1 MVALIGKRE
10 PIQFGS
16 TTRGNDT
23 SIGDAFT
30 MLAKPF
36 LDTLTPAIKR
46 QSLFDAERK
55 AAGVEGVAAA
65 IEAARATGGKVDP
78 YSIFASGAR
87 GGLTGNNVGDFVL
100 GVTGNARGAQ
110 DRATTDAA
118 VASGKNYGGTY
129 HGTQDQLQNARTL
142 QSMQEATKLRVAA
155 QQPQTVLVDGVPTI
169 VRQDQSYG
177 QPASVGKSEQ
187 EGALLRG
194 NWNNLPALNEQQ
206 QTALKV
212 NPGAD
217 ELVNAQLQD
226 GSTVPARARMD
237 GLYDV
242 NTGQKIPNVVSVG
255 KLVAQSAE
263 GLGGSTLTNKIVE
276 RRVARDQAVS
286 AIDRLDAKLAAPNA
300 DQAVGWIGRGANIFN
315 DVRAQVE
322 AATRLKGGMT
332 AAQEV
337 TTNPQINAALDN
349 VFRDPGFVETAQRLG
364 VQNAVLRANIVD
376 LAYTIAKSKDPGGRM
391 SDQDINRAAEIVGA
405 SLMDPNAA
413 RQVLGELKNS
423 VIQDH
428 DIWEQNY
435 GAVRGGAGAAARP
448 QAPAAQQPAAPAAVE
463 RWERGPDGRLQRVQ

>member
-1 MVALIGKRE
+1 MVALIGRRE
-10 PIQFGS
+10 PIQFGA
-16 TTRGNDT
+16 TQGAGNT
-23 SIGDAFT
+23 SLGDAFT

-36 LDTLTPAIKR
+36 LDTLSPELKR
-46 QSLFDAERK
+46 QKLSDMAAE
-55 AAGVEGVAAA
+55 AAGK
-65 IEAARATGGKVDP
+65 EALERSIQASRATGGIVDP
-78 YSIFASGAR
+78 YDAAGAGVR
-87 GGLTGNNVGDFVL
+87 AGMTGSNVGDYL
-100 GVTGNARGAQ
+100 LMLSANARGAR
-110 DRATTDAA
+110 DAATTNAA
-118 VASGKNYGGTY
+118 VGSGKSYGQTY

-187 EGALLRG
+187 EGALLRK
-194 NWNNLPALNEQQ
+194 NWDVLPSLNEQQ

-212 NPGAD
+212 APGAD
-217 ELVNAQLQD
+217 ELVNAQLPS
-226 GSTVPARARMD
+226 GATVPARARVD

-276 RRVARDQAVS
+276 RRVARDQAVA
-286 AIDRLDAKLAAPNA
+286 AIDRLDQKLAAPNA
-300 DQAVGWIGRGANIFN
+300 DQAVGWIGRGANMFN
-315 DVRAQVE
+315 DLRAQVE
-322 AATRLKGGMT
+322 AATRLKGGLT
-332 AAQEV
+332 AEQEV
-337 TTNPQINAALDN
+337 TTNPQVNAALDN
-349 VFRDPGFVETAQRLG
+349 VFRNPGFVETAQRLG

-413 RQVLGELKNS
+413 RQVLGELKSS
-423 VIQDH
+423 VTQDH
-428 DIWEQNY
+428 DIWEQNF
-435 GAVRGGAGAAARP
+435 GAVRGGAGAAPRP
-448 QAPAAQQPAAPAAVE
+448 QSAAPAAPAPPAGVE
-463 RWERGPDGRLQRVQ
+463 RWERGPDGRLRRVQ